1 MDSERSNQLDRL
13 RLCMES
19 ITVSIPV
26 GVGLSHAWVTF
37 QRWMMIERLHV
48 VLTTGEVLV
57 FAPFPVYNNIDNR
70 SLCQHIRR

>member
-1 MDSERSNQLDRL
+1 MGSERSNQVDRFL
-13 RLCMES
+13 LGFKT

-57 FAPFPVYNNIDNR
+57 FAPLPIYNNTDT
-70 SLCQHIRR
+70 